1 MRIPLYHVHNRGNGL
16 DEDVALIYSAGSA
29 PNIGNLQSISN
40 GYLSTNWQLSVAKGY
55 GGVVTATEGQSSCGT
70 TTGIQDLDFYV
81 YTFVD
86 DRGVTHNFP
95 GSSTTNCSTFVFTQL
110 NNVAAEDGS
119 GIVLLVGNGPS
130 AIVEDASGNR
140 YSNEGSGSVTD
151 TNGNVAS
158 SPRVFLEGSLNFCGE
173 AGQSSTITQATPGN
187 TPVVNH
193 GCYTFTTGA
202 TSNTVTGRTPDVV
215 SYIDSN
221 GKVQDITTAYKQYP
235 VTDVF
240 NNESSCP
247 ASGSTD
253 GIPCSSPNYLLSS
266 ITFPDGTSYS
276 FAYESDSSGNYS
288 GRISNVT
295 LPGGGTIAYT
305 YSGGYNNTGA
315 FLAGDAAAE
324 IAANT
329 HITLAR
335 ITQDGTTTYN
345 NVLTSADPRS
355 NALTSQTTIAYPDG
369 HSEVASFVHDS
380 TFCASCANGGS
391 PFGPETLATPNG
403 TFYETARTIY
413 TGAVGT
419 TVLQSESRCYNGA
432 TSNCTTQ
439 NITLPFSEIASTITS
454 ASGLTSQNIQHYNA
468 AGFLVENDEYGFG
481 ASTLTRKM
489 LTTYASLGNNIQNR
503 PSSVTIYNGSGTI
516 FSQTNYSYDE
526 FTLAS
531 SVATGLAA
539 VSGSRGNQTSAQALI
554 SGNVFST
561 SHMHYDAAGQPVSTT
576 DGNGNV
582 TSYGYD
588 STDTYLADKAY
599 PSVAGGTFSESY
611 SYDGNTGLLTQTKDV
626 NGNATAYTYDSMM
639 RNTGVCFPG
648 GGYTLTGYPSSTT
661 QTVGVLAGSGPGC
674 TPGAGV
680 PGGSW
685 MTTTIQFDGYGRPL
699 HEINPSGATIDIS
712 YDSMGRKSSQSNP
725 HLSTGASTD
734 GTAFYLYD
742 PLGRPTKQTN
752 QDGSFEYSCY
762 EDVATAGQ
770 PNCKSHIGSQT
781 GIWVD
786 YQDENGNQ
794 WQRTS
799 DALGRLVE
807 VVEPNGTSV
816 AASMETDY
824 TYDVLNNLLSV
835 NQKGISGET
844 ARNRSF
850 TYDSLSRLLTS
861 TNPETGAI
869 SYGYDANSNMTS
881 KTDARGIKT
890 SYTYDTLNRLTQK
903 TYNDG
908 VTNTSLYG
916 YDSSSINF
924 VPVPQNGRGNVSV
937 SLANTIGRLT
947 FASSTTSGSLDAF
960 SYDSMGRLVNQWSS
974 APSFNIDNGTIAA
987 ISAGYDLAGNM
998 TSLTYPDGRT
1008 VSQQWDGGGH
1018 LTQVSDVSG
1027 QYQYLTPSTTYWPN
1041 GTPSAVFY
1049 GNGVGNGTFLNNRL
1063 QADEIGIVRV
1073 GSAAPG
1079 SYPGNNNL
1087 AVKEYCY
1094 GPATSAISAELP
1106 GCPSRGSANNG
1117 NIWQVMDVLH
1127 SGYTENLS
1135 YDSLNRLGSFSRVD
1149 GSLSQTY
1156 AYDSFGNLNQTS
1168 PGTLQNAVSYGANN
1182 RINSA
1187 SYGYDNAGNLTA
1199 SFNGISTAYSYD
1211 AENRLTGVNNGAA
1224 TYTYDGSG
1232 DRVRKD
1238 NGSTW
1243 TEYVRFGG
1251 QVVAEKTSDGF
1262 WSDYIYANGKRI
1274 AKVDNNDIR
1283 IHMSG
1288 TNCSGCG
1295 IINTFA
1301 GTSSLAAFVNGTVIQ
1316 NGDLLTWR
1324 QFQDGV
1330 AAGGISVAFN
1340 NDTVGTSGVLHAA
1353 DGQLA
1358 DADTRTGTGLWYQRV
1373 ANLSGY
1379 AGDTVSALTLYNY
1392 QGGAAG
1398 NWDIYLA
1405 DISLVHPDGT
1415 SVPIYYRSLESL
1427 PQFTPGGAESN
1438 VTVVTEK
1445 VAVTPNPYD
1454 VTYYSTNQIGS
1465 SILLTDSA
1473 GWPVSSDTYYPFGQ
1487 EPTTSAD
1494 GNHYKFTG
1502 KERDTESGL
1511 DYFGARYYGS
1521 NIGRFMSP
1529 DPSGLAYADPSNPQS
1544 FNLYS
1549 YVRNNPLSFVDPSGL
1564 TCQKGLVDNG
1574 DGTFNPV
1581 YSDDGDGKG
1590 CPAAGI
1596 RPDGSESDTAI
1607 YQFNYSDSTGAFQS
1621 SSVLN
1626 LQLPYGGGVSGSS
1639 LGSAPSKPCSAS
1651 GPSKIISASATTNGP
1666 TIVAGTAIGGAIGGE
1681 PGAFVGGIIGSMF
1694 GVGGNV
1700 SYVPSTH
1707 SLYAGP
1713 TAVFAPG
1720 LGGGNGISAN
1730 YVNVPSTQNANS
1742 IANGPSFSITFQPNP
1757 FFGSVVTKS
1766 PGSGPPVVG
1775 PSVGTRVPVSFGA
1788 GYNICLHNCGC

>member
-1 MRIPLYHVHNRGNGL
+1 M
-16 DEDVALIYSAGSA
+16 
-29 PNIGNLQSISN
+29 
-40 GYLSTNWQLSVAKGY
+40 
-55 GGVVTATEGQSSCGT
+55 
-70 TTGIQDLDFYV
+70 QDL
-81 YTFVD
+81 
-86 DRGVTHNFP
+86 
-95 GSSTTNCSTFVFTQL
+95 
-110 NNVAAEDGS
+110 
-119 GIVLLVGNGPS
+119 NG
-130 AIVEDASGNR
+130 
-140 YSNEGSGSVTD
+140 
-151 TNGNVAS
+151 
-158 SPRVFLEGSLNFCGE
+158 
-173 AGQSSTITQATPGN
+173 
-187 TPVVNH
+187 
-193 GCYTFTTGA
+193 
-202 TSNTVTGRTPDVV
+202 NTVTAHPGKITDSIGRSFPLF
-215 SYIDSN
+215 SN
-221 GKVQDITTAYKQYP
+221 MYVIGLVAKCETQQYP
-235 VTDVF
+235 
-240 NNESSCP
+240 
-247 ASGSTD
+247 
-253 GIPCSSPNYLLSS
+253 
-266 ITFPDGTSYS
+266 
-276 FAYESDSSGNYS
+276 
-288 GRISNVT
+288 
-295 LPGGGTIAYT
+295 
-305 YSGGYNNTGA
+305 
-315 FLAGDAAAE
+315 
-324 IAANT
+324 
-329 HITLAR
+329 
-335 ITQDGTTTYN
+335 
-345 NVLTSADPRS
+345 
-355 NALTSQTTIAYPDG
+355 
-369 HSEVASFVHDS
+369 
-380 TFCASCANGGS
+380 
-391 PFGPETLATPNG
+391 
-403 TFYETARTIY
+403 
-413 TGAVGT
+413 
-419 TVLQSESRCYNGA
+419 
-432 TSNCTTQ
+432 
-439 NITLPFSEIASTITS
+439 
-454 ASGLTSQNIQHYNA
+454 
-468 AGFLVENDEYGFG
+468 
-481 ASTLTRKM
+481 
-489 LTTYASLGNNIQNR
+489 
-503 PSSVTIYNGSGTI
+503 
-516 FSQTNYSYDE
+516 
-526 FTLAS
+526 
-531 SVATGLAA
+531 
-539 VSGSRGNQTSAQALI
+539 
-554 SGNVFST
+554 
-561 SHMHYDAAGQPVSTT
+561 
-576 DGNGNV
+576 
-582 TSYGYD
+582 
-588 STDTYLADKAY
+588 
-599 PSVAGGTFSESY
+599 VAGGTTAPITICWQQYTATSAVGQTGISEGTANFVAISSVTLQNGTSWKLTYDSWGFLQSVTAPTGAVMTYAYYPPSSTQCDPGVTCGPERILQSRTLNVNGTMSQWTYAYSQVSVPGNGSDKQNIVTDPLGNTVTYLFNETGTEAQTLYKEGPSQTLVKTVQTTYLGGNYPGATNHLPKQTTTTYPNGQSTTTCVIYDNNTNTTCTGTDAPVSGGLKVYDPNDALRGIPGFIPYSAPLVLGSPMY
-611 SYDGNTGLLTQTKDV
+611 SYVYDYTTGSGTGTLLSKTTNTYQWQANDSYRAANLLNLVSTSSVSGSGTDSSSATHTYDAPAYGPSGV
-626 NGNATAYTYDSMM
+626 HGNATTEVDGGSVTTHAYYNASGMTTGVEDGNSHTSTIAYDATGAYPETVTLPETGGVNHIESFVYDANIGRMISHTDGNKQKTTYGYDAMRRPISVTYPDTGEETYTYNDTTPSPTVTYKKTM
-639 RNTGVCFPG
+639 NAGTT
-648 GGYTLTGYPSSTT
+648 YTEVATEDALGRQT
-661 QTVGVLAGSGPGC
+661 QTELTSDPEGPVY
-674 TPGAGV
+674 TN
-680 PGGSW
+680 
-685 MTTTIQFDGYGRPL
+685 TTYDGLGNV
-699 HEINPSGATIDIS
+699 HSV
-712 YDSMGRKSSQSNP
+712 SNP
-725 HLSTGASTD
+725 HRSTAEASD
-734 GTAFYLYD
+734 GTTSYAYD
-742 PLGRPTKQTN
+742 VLGRKTLQTQ
-752 QDGSFEYSCY
+752 QDGSSMQKWLYTGNMTTFTDE
-762 EDVATAGQ
+762 AG
-770 PNCKSHIGSQT
+770 HA
-781 GIWVD
+781 
-786 YQDENGNQ
+786 

-799 DALGRLVE
+799 DALGRLTQVA
-807 VVEPNGTSV
+807 EPTG
-816 AASMETDY
+816 ASTVY
-824 TYDVLNNLLSV
+824 TYDALGNLLTV

-869 SYGYDANSNMTS
+869 SYGYDTNSNMTS

-1008 VSQQWDGGGH
+1008 VNQQWNGGGH

-1049 GNGVGNGTFLNNRL
+1049 GNGVGNGTYLNNRL
-1063 QADEIGIVRV
+1063 QTDEIGIVRV

-1094 GPATSAISAELP
+1094 GPATSAISPELP

-1182 RINSA
+1182 RINTA

-1199 SFNGISTAYSYD
+1199 SFNGISTAFNYD

-1224 TYTYDGSG
+1224 TYTYDGNG

-1238 NGSTW
+1238 NGSNW

-1340 NDTVGTSGVLHAA
+1340 NNTVGTSGVLRAA

-1373 ANLSGY
+1373 ANLSSY

-1398 NWDIYLA
+1398 HWDIYLA

-1415 SVPIYYRSLESL
+1415 SVPIYYRSLEQL

-1438 VTVVTEK
+1438 VAVVTEK
-1445 VAVTPNPYD
+1445 VAATPNPYD

-1487 EPTTSAD
+1487 EPTPSAD

-1521 NIGRFMSP
+1521 SIGRFMSP
-1529 DPSGLAYADPSNPQS
+1529 DDGRDQDPSDPQS
-1544 FNLYS
+1544 WNLYS
-1549 YVRNNPLSFVDPSGL
+1549 YVRNNPLVHIDPDGHSPCGDTEASGALHGVGSGL
-1564 TCQKGLVDNG
+1564 DTGSDSNG
-1574 DGTFNPV
+1574 DQVAPECATAPEGGAADTTTVHANGTVSETASVSVSATNSSDNLNLYQSGNGYSGTSSIQSQAPNKGTCTPV
-1581 YSDDGDGKG
+1581 F
-1590 CPAAGI
+1590 CPANDTPAPTP
-1596 RPDGSESDTAI
+1596 PDPKKAACTAEA
-1607 YQFNYSDSTGAFQS
+1607 QAAQNKFAKNPKAFIA
-1621 SSVLN
+1621 LN
-1626 LQLPYGGGVSGSS
+1626 GSS
-1639 LGSAPSKPCSAS
+1639 RILSTLQNSRLPGGSPLTWLK
-1651 GPSKIISASATTNGP
+1651 
-1666 TIVAGTAIGGAIGGE
+1666 
-1681 PGAFVGGIIGSMF
+1681 
-1694 GVGGNV
+1694 
-1700 SYVPSTH
+1700 
-1707 SLYAGP
+1707 
-1713 TAVFAPG
+1713 G
-1720 LGGGNGISAN
+1720 LGGLEALYMTWAGN
-1730 YVNVPSTQNANS
+1730 NALNQ
-1742 IANGPSFSITFQPNP
+1742 AFYDATF
-1757 FFGSVVTKS
+1757 
-1766 PGSGPPVVG
+1766 
-1775 PSVGTRVPVSFGA
+1775 RA
-1788 GYNICLHNCGC
+1788 CMAR